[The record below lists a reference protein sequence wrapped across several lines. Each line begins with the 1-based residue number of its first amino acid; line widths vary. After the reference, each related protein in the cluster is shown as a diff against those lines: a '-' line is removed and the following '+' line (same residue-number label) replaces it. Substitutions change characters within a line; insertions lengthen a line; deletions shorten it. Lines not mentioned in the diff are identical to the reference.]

1 MRPSKATSTLG
12 VPISRIDIK
21 HFFKHASFLIGI
33 FLDKEL
39 TLYAASLSFYTIFT
53 IIPLLLIMLTLL
65 TSLPS
70 FTEHYESV
78 KTFIVSNLMPVNSE
92 SIMGYIDS
100 FLLNSAKM
108 GVIGLVMVLV
118 ASLLFFQNFEYI
130 ANKIFHAKKRTLW
143 ESITTYWTMLTLT
156 PIALGVSF
164 YMSAMLA
171 TVIESNEIT
180 SGINILPIIPY
191 IIIWAL
197 FFLLF
202 QIAANTK
209 IEPKASLIS
218 SFIIS
223 IVFSISKN
231 AFIYY
236 VFYNKSY
243 TTMYGSFAILIF
255 LFLWIYVS
263 WIIFIYGLKL
273 CYLIN
278 RVYQKRELKNQ
289 DTHATKEDISL

>member
-1 MRPSKATSTLG
+1 M
-12 VPISRIDIK
+12 IK
-21 HFFKHASFLIGI
+21 LITRDNLFKVFKHIKFFIKSFV
-33 FLDKEL
+33 DKEL
-39 TLYAASLSFYTIFT
+39 TLYAASLSYYTIFT
-53 IIPLLLIMLTLL
+53 IIPLLLIMLTLI

-70 FTEHYESV
+70 FSEHYDTI
-78 KTFIVSNLMPVNSE
+78 KTFLFSNLMPVNSE
-92 SIMGYIDS
+92 AMMGYLDG
-100 FLLNSAKM
+100 FLENSSKM
-108 GVIGLVMVLV
+108 GVIGLVMVLI

-164 YMSAMLA
+164 YITGYVANIMANNAYA
-171 TVIESNEIT
+171 TFD
-180 SGINILPIIPY
+180 ILPFIPH

-197 FFLLF
+197 FFLIF
-202 QIAANTK
+202 QIGPNAKVN
-209 IEPKASLIS
+209 PKASLIS
-218 SFIIS
+218 SFIIAM
-223 IVFSISKN
+223 VFSISKN

-243 TTMYGSFAILIF
+243 TTMYGSFAIVLF

-273 CYLIN
+273 CYIIDRIYEN
-278 RVYQKRELKNQ
+278 KKIQKKQN
-289 DTHATKEDISL
+289 ISEK